1 MLSLVLADEGRLD
14 QAMELARSEP
24 DQFWQIWS
32 LAIIYWL
39 KGESEQADEMLR
51 KIIEEHADGDAYQ
64 IAEVYAIRG
73 ESDEAF
79 DWLERAVEER
89 DPGVTHV
96 RVSPRFRS
104 LHTDPRWPALLKRVG
119 LDGSNAD

>member
-1 MLSLVLADEGRLD
+1 
-14 QAMELARSEP
+14 MELARSEP

-39 KGESEQADEMLR
+39 KGESEQADEMLT
-51 KIIEEHADGDAYQ
+51 KIIDEHADGDAYQ